1 MELMLKDLKPG
12 EKGVISAFT
21 SSGAVRK
28 RLLDMGVIKGET
40 IEMEKVA
47 PLGDPI
53 QVMIKGYHLTLRK
66 TEAESVMVQVVR

>member
-12 EKGVISAFT
+12 EKGVISAFN

-66 TEAESVMVQVVR
+66 NEAESVMVQVVR

>member
-1 MELMLKDLKPG
+1 MELLLKDMKPG
-12 EKGVISAFT
+12 EKGVISAFNI
-21 SSGAVRK
+21 SGADRK

-47 PLGDPI
+47 PLGDPL

-66 TEAESVMVQVVR
+66 GEVEAVTVRVAR